1 MTNDEHK
8 TKELEQLLRDER
20 ALRIR
25 AESRAAEQ
33 AEKAAI
39 WRNRA
44 EERAARIERLAAEP
58 KRRRGRRTRPEQTTE
73 AKVEPRVSGEL
84 PKSAS
89 RLATVRVAAAVA
101 EHYESLLAPFATDLG
116 AKSSSA
122 LAEAD
127 LVVVDGPNL
136 KSLESADS
144 YFPEWLELQGRQPF
158 VLLADPTTD
167 LDHPY
172 LAHAD
177 LVVTC
182 DAVQHAAAGRP
193 QMTLLPSFDPRIEN
207 PIGRADFRLKAD
219 GIASER
225 DGARVLLDSEGQIV
239 GIETSDLSHPPGWL
253 VAAAARGVPIA
264 NRSLSSCDSIELS
277 RIAAAARRWAYRNH
291 TTTQRATA
299 IARRAGLPIRDPQP
313 QVAAIV
319 VSMRP
324 DQAASVLDMLR
335 LQTYRPLSVV
345 VGLHGAQP
353 TDSFFKAIERL
364 GDSLPIVVDSYPKR
378 LSLGECLNR
387 AIESSGAELLA
398 KIDDDD
404 FYGPA
409 HVEDG
414 VHALEYSQAGIV
426 GKGAQF
432 TYVEADDRT
441 VLRRHREQETFIGG
455 SPTGATMLLRR
466 HVWEQVG
473 FPHRPRQVDVLF
485 TRAARHNGT
494 EVYAGSPWEFC
505 YVRSAQDHTWTT
517 PAETFLSGAA
527 ERWSGFRPEAMVAPD
542 LITDTT
548 SQ

>member
-1 MTNDEHK
+1 MTNDEHR
-8 TKELEQLLRDER
+8 TRELEQLLRDER

-25 AESRAAEQ
+25 AETRAAEQ
-33 AEKAAI
+33 TEKAAI

-44 EERAARIERLAAEP
+44 EERAARIERLVAEP
-58 KRRRGRRTRPEQTTE
+58 KRRRGRRTRLEQPTQ
-73 AKVEPRVSGEL
+73 ARVEPKTSGER
-84 PKSAS
+84 PKPVS

-101 EHYESLLAPFATDLG
+101 QHHESLLAPFATDPG
-116 AKSSSA
+116 AESPSA

-136 KSLESADS
+136 AYLETADS
-144 YFPEWLELQGRQPF
+144 YFPEWLELPGRQPF
-158 VLLADPTTD
+158 VFLADAT
-167 LDHPY
+167 
-172 LAHAD
+172 AD
-177 LVVTC
+177 LNHPFVAQADLIVTR
-182 DAVQHAAAGRP
+182 DAAQHAAAGRP
-193 QMTLLPSFDPRIEN
+193 QMTLLPSFEPGIEN
-207 PIGRADFRLKAD
+207 PIGRAVFRLKAD
-219 GIASER
+219 GIATER
-225 DGARVLLDSEGQIV
+225 DGAKVLSDSEGQIV

-264 NRSLSSCDSIELS
+264 SRSLSSCDSVELS

-291 TTTQRATA
+291 TTTQRAAA
-299 IARRAGLPIRDPQP
+299 IARRAGLPVRDPQP
-313 QVAAIV
+313 RVAAIL

-353 TDSFFKAIERL
+353 TETFLKAIERL
-364 GDSLPIVVDSYPKR
+364 GDSLPVVVDSYPKR

-387 AIESSGAELLA
+387 AIESSGAEILA

-409 HVEDG
+409 HIEDG

-432 TYVEADDRT
+432 TYIEADDRT

-455 SPTGATMLLRR
+455 SPTGATMLIRR

-485 TRAARHNGT
+485 TQAARHNGST
-494 EVYAGSPWEFC
+494 VYAGSPWEFC

-517 PAETFLSGAA
+517 PAETFLSGAV
-527 ERWSGFRPEAMVAPD
+527 ERWSGFRPEAMVSPD
-542 LITDTT
+542 LITDPS